1 LRLPRPPPR
10 SRRWCCRWW
19 CVFLL
24 GGLLLA
30 WGVVLSVSLFLFTK
44 KPILPFVLRI
54 FGAKKKKRFFVHFY

>member
-30 WGVVLSVSLFLFTK
+30 
-44 KPILPFVLRI
+44 
-54 FGAKKKKRFFVHFY
+54 